1 MHIVSMEGS
10 SMLSFKVFS
19 LWMTFSDHHHLK
31 SIPVCKFWLVFAI
44 SGTSEAT
51 VFNLRQRMFTES
63 SSLSITNSPKA
74 RVVTVTWP
82 IFKKMEQTKAGTS
95 RVEQIAVTNDKIPV
109 NLCLCQMRQFC
120 VYIYGDSFLQ
130 RLQSSGLGC
139 RIRSGY
145 MSRMQTILR
154 RLHLVFANYSTWL
167 IFV

>member
-1 MHIVSMEGS
+1 MV
-10 SMLSFKVFS
+10 
-19 LWMTFSDHHHLK
+19 HHHLK
-31 SIPVCKFWLVFAI
+31 SIPICKFWLVFAI

-51 VFNLRQRMFTES
+51 VFNLRQRMLTES
-63 SSLSITNSPKA
+63 SSPLHNKQPKSA
-74 RVVTVTWP
+74 SRHGHVTHL
-82 IFKKMEQTKAGTS
+82 KKMEQTKADTS

-154 RLHLVFANYSTWL
+154 RLHLVFVNYSAWL